1 MGRFKNFSTADK
13 TSTISNLNQLIDV
26 IQEDVS
32 GSSTR
37 RAYRVFVTGGIGPGV
52 TSSLFQTVYDQDF
65 SLQTSNPIMD
75 LSVGLFESSMTVT
88 GTVGYSKDATTDKL
102 LFGSSSLMMRE
113 KVDTYR
119 QMASFLLGDA
129 TKAFYLGATAY
140 PFNAGTTTTV
150 DNRIDNAFFVNF
162 KRLFARDKIRKET
175 FAMRF
180 YQSASISG
188 GDGSAISGH
197 DGSRALQSGRV
208 SAGYAAN
215 LTNRT
220 GSNCGVG
227 AVCSEEGVQ
236 IFADIGANSD
246 SRMVTGG
253 EVSRIKFASD
263 VSRDVGLMFY
273 DAGCAVFDLSK
284 LCWADQHM
292 SGTIDAMTNTK
303 VIDAQAGQEIIGRG
317 ASNGQY
323 ADAIFIPDYLRQAS
337 IDNIIDHLAST
348 RFSSG
353 TLTGMAFQNQTQ
365 IQSTVYFCR
374 AQPGDF
380 NFSTN
385 PTFLN
390 SDNTL
395 AVIEDVTDP
404 TERSFTF
411 ITTVGLYNSANEL
424 LAVGKLSRPI
434 EKNDEKDLTIRVRLD
449 F

>member
-1 MGRFKNFSTADK
+1 MSRYKNFSTADK
-13 TSTISNLNQLIDV
+13 TSTVSNLNQLIDV

-37 RAYRVFVTGGIGPGV
+37 RKYQVYVTGGIGPGV

-65 SLQTSNPIMD
+65 SLQTANPIMD
-75 LSVGLFESSMTVT
+75 LSVGLFDQSMTVT
-88 GTVGYSKDATTDKL
+88 GTAGYSKDATTDKL

-119 QMASFLLGDA
+119 QMASFLLGDS
-129 TKAFYLGATAY
+129 TKAFYLGSTTY
-140 PFNAGTTTTV
+140 PDNAGATDTL
-150 DNRIDNAFFVNF
+150 DGRIDEAFFVNF
-162 KRLFARDKIRKET
+162 KRLFARDKVRKET

-188 GDGSAISGH
+188 GDGTVCEEGLLSATNH
-197 DGSRALQSGRV
+197 FGSRALQAGRV
-208 SAGYAAN
+208 AATYAAN
-215 LTNRT
+215 LTART

-227 AVCSEEGVQ
+227 TGPSEEGVQ

-246 SRMVTGG
+246 NRMVTGG
-253 EVSRIKFASD
+253 EVARIKFASNT
-263 VSRDVGLMFY
+263 SRDVGLLFY
-273 DAGCAVFDLSK
+273 DAGTAVFDLSA
-284 LCWADQHM
+284 LCWGDQHM
-292 SGTIDAMTNTK
+292 SGTIDAMTSTA
-303 VIDAQAGQEIIGRG
+303 VLDAGKGQEILGRG
-317 ASNGQY
+317 HENGGY
-323 ADAIFIPDYLRQAS
+323 ADSIFIPDYLRQAS

-353 TLTGMAFQNQTQ
+353 TLTALAFQNQTQ

-411 ITTVGLYNSANEL
+411 ITTLCL
-424 LAVGKLSRPI
+424 
-434 EKNDEKDLTIRVRLD
+434 
-449 F
+449 